1 MIGKKFLSSFKKNRT
16 YIEFLRL
23 SEFSDIN
30 FGTISG
36 YPKFALDLL
45 QYITNIDVEAHYKQ
59 KALDK
64 KRQALLD
71 AGLDVR
77 KKYFYLFLA
86 WYVFYFR

>member
-1 MIGKKFLSSFKKNRT
+1 
-16 YIEFLRL
+16 LRL
-23 SEFSDIN
+23 SEFADIN

-64 KRQALLD
+64 KR
-71 AGLDVR
+71 
-77 KKYFYLFLA
+77 
-86 WYVFYFR
+86 